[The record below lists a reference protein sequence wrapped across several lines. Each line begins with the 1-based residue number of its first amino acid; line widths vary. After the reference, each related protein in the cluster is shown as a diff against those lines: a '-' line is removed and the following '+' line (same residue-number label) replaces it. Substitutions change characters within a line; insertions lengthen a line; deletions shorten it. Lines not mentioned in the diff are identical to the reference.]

1 MATNDKKISK
11 IVSKQFPEFV
21 RSRHPEL
28 LTFIEKYYT
37 LMESAVLTL
46 SDKQE
51 VDQIQLET
59 AETSFL
65 QLNATDEYN
74 SNQGEYIIDEQSL
87 YGDFISGEIIT
98 GATSGQTATILVE
111 DSNNSKLYITANTKF
126 VIGET
131 ITGATS
137 GASAKIGNYRGN
149 PVENINQ
156 LLEYVDVD
164 NTLDNFFLEFRNQI
178 LNAIPNNLAVGLDKR
193 KFAKNVTD
201 LYQKKG
207 TTEGH
212 KTFFRALL
220 NEDAEIYYPT
230 VDLLRVSDGEWR
242 KRDFLKVTLKSP
254 ITADTNNLL
263 NQTITQTE
271 IIGNSFVNTATA
283 IVNGIEKE
291 TINGVEVT
299 TLFLEKNSVTGTFR
313 FSNDD
318 NVLLEDNDA
327 LLLETGDK
335 IDQESEIFIT
345 GVDRTD
351 PEILIQCVIRPSIEQ
366 ATIIDPGAY
375 YVINDTINF
384 TNEGSGSLGKLQII
398 DVSSGKVTGIVID
411 DGGSNYAVNE
421 VLNVDNTGTGG
432 NGFAGF
438 VSSVSGGAI
447 TGITITNYGNGYF
460 KLPSISV
467 TSQYGSGANLFGTS
481 DQIGKI
487 LKINVLDHGYNYQ
500 AIADVNVHTHLQIKD
515 LSNSFII
522 GETITSTTTDNI
534 ISESYYY
541 SNMITEDDD
550 TIVLEDSLNND
561 ILVSDFPFDADTPFK
576 LLDETD
582 GDGILL
588 EQQITGTG
596 TVDAYVG
603 AGHLLEVKDITN
615 SFQETETI
623 TGLSSG
629 STAIILNES
638 TAQISSTINTIVTAS
653 GEFINV
659 DGHVSESTKRIQ
671 DSLYY
676 QDYSYVVK
684 IGESIRTWRDDA
696 KRSMHPAGFN
706 LFGEVAVKTRIDAK
720 MKTGFTLT
728 SGAVETDEV
737 VELFELIFSE
747 KIGRR
752 LGTVDDGTSL
762 RSTPNRSIEGS
773 ASFGTTRDLTLK
785 REYELIMNSDRIRTV
800 QSVNVTRGFVYAG
813 PRYSTI
819 NRFASTAF
827 DTTASDSGIT
837 LDVLNNIKIRGTGK
851 TPPNESTPT
860 FEDFT
865 SDLRTNFT
873 LPTEITTTTSP

>member
-1 MATNDKKISK
+1 MAINDKKISK

-46 SDKQE
+46 SQKEE

-59 AETSFL
+59 AETSYL
-65 QLNATDEYN
+65 QLNSTDEFNTN
-74 SNQGEYIIDEQSL
+74 SGDYIVDEQSL
-87 YGDFISGEIIT
+87 YGEFTSGEIIT
-98 GATSGQTATILVE
+98 GTTSGQTATILV
-111 DSNNSKLYITANTKF
+111 DDADNNKLYITANTKF
-126 VIGET
+126 IIGET
-131 ITGATS
+131 ITGS
-137 GASAKIGNYRGN
+137 ISNASAKIGEYRGN
-149 PVENINQ
+149 PIENINQ

-164 NTLDNFFLEFRNQI
+164 NTLDKFFLEFRNQL
-178 LNAIPNNLAVGLDKR
+178 LNAIPNNLITGLNKR
-193 KFAKNVTD
+193 KFTKNISD

-220 NEDAEIYYPT
+220 DENAEIYYPT

-242 KRDFLKVTLKSP
+242 KRDFIKVTLKSP
-254 ITADTNNLL
+254 VDADTNNLL

-271 IIGNSFVNTATA
+271 IIGNDFVNTATA
-283 IVNGIEKE
+283 IVNAVEKE
-291 TINGVEVT
+291 TINGVEVS
-299 TLFLEKNSVTGTFR
+299 TLYLEKNSIVGNFR
-313 FSNDD
+313 FSSYDD
-318 NVLLEDNDA
+318 LLLEDGDSI
-327 LLLETGDK
+327 LLETGDK
-335 IDQESEIFIT
+335 IDQEAEIYLT

-351 PEILIQCVIRPSIEQ
+351 PEILIQCVIRPSIDEI
-366 ATIIDPGAY
+366 TIIDPGAY
-375 YVINDTINF
+375 YVANDTINF
-384 TNEGSGSLGKLQII
+384 TNEGSGVRGNLQITS
-398 DVSSGKVTGIVID
+398 VSSGKITGIVID
-411 DGGSNYAVNE
+411 DGGSGYAVND

-432 NGFAGF
+432 SDFAGY
-438 VSSVSGGAI
+438 VSSVSGGVI
-447 TGITITNYGNGYF
+447 TGITITNYGNGYSV
-460 KLPSISV
+460 LPSISV
-467 TSQYGSGANLFGTS
+467 TSSGGSGADIFATS
-481 DQIGKI
+481 DEIGKI
-487 LKINVLDHGYNYQ
+487 LQIDVLDHGYNYQ
-500 AIADVNVHTHLQIKD
+500 AVADVNVHTHLQLKD
-515 LSNSFII
+515 LSDSFIS
-522 GETITSTTTDNI
+522 GETVTSTTTDNI

-541 SNMITEDDD
+541 NNMITENGDNILFEDDD
-550 TIVLEDSLNND
+550 IM
-561 ILVSDFPFDADTPFK
+561 VSDFPFTPEPQFK

-582 GDGILL
+582 GDEILL
-588 EQQITGTG
+588 EEQTTGTA
-596 TVDAYVG
+596 TVDTYIG
-603 AGHLLEVKDITN
+603 ASHLLELKDITN
-615 SFQETETI
+615 YFQATETI
-623 TGLSSG
+623 TGLTSG
-629 STAIILNES
+629 TTATIVNEN
-638 TAQISSTINTIVTAS
+638 TASISSTIDTVVTDS

-706 LFGEVAVKTRIDAK
+706 LFGEVAIRTQVSAK
-720 MKTGFTLT
+720 MKKGFTLS
-728 SGAVETDEV
+728 SGITEADEV
-737 VELFELIFSE
+737 IELFELIFSE

-752 LGTVDDGTSL
+752 LGTATDGTSL
-762 RSTPNRSIEGS
+762 RSTPNAGIEGS
-773 ASFGTTRDLTLK
+773 ASFGNTRDLTLSTERK
-785 REYELIMNSDRIRTV
+785 ITFNSDRQRQV
-800 QSVNVTRGFVYAG
+800 QSINVTRGFVYAG
-813 PRYSTI
+813 PRYSNI

-860 FEDFT
+860 FADFT